1 MYKIEDIV
9 NKVHCAD
16 CLEFMKQI
24 PDKSIDL
31 VLTDPFYVPKKNF
44 DWKMFDEFYWDFNK
58 KWLLEVKRILKDDFH
73 FIFSFSSE
81 DMARFDL
88 LLQDLGFN
96 VQSRMVWN
104 YRNSAKSTAANTKW
118 AKTYEFIFHCSSG
131 KKLNFPED
139 WDDRRFDVQTI
150 AIPQSNFNEGKV
162 HPFQKPIKLWQ
173 MLVEFASNPADLIL
187 DPFAGSGTTCVA
199 AKMLGR
205 RYIGIE
211 ISEEYCKIAR
221 QRIENTGIQ
230 EEMKL

>member
-1 MYKIEDIV
+1 MIEV
-9 NKVHCAD
+9 NQIIQGD
-16 CLEFMKQI
+16 CLEVMKSI

-96 VQSRMVWN
+96 IQSRMVWN

-173 MLVEFASNPADLIL
+173 MLVEFASSPADLIL
-187 DPFAGSGTTCVA
+187 DPFAGSGTTAVA

-211 ISEEYCKIAR
+211 ISSDYCEISR
-221 QRIENTGIQ
+221 RRLDNTAIQ
-230 EEMKL
+230 AELDLTK